1 MRITYLSRLLSFALL
16 LLSFAACT
24 DQGHP
29 EIDEISTLLAEA
41 TSNPTKESLN
51 GYFAKV
57 TSFIQEH
64 KDDEALINPIMQE
77 AARFAGSQKQHAK
90 AIAYLIPLLRNST
103 TDCKSD
109 PSQVLS
115 LARSMSALNKKH
127 AAKVIYKNYKTQY
140 ADAPT
145 DQALEAL
152 MTDEVITL
160 KAYVDSTFQQVFS
173 DPDQYGLNRAAA
185 LKYVDVVEAYALSA
199 PCDKASPE
207 YLYKASEIARSI
219 RTLPKALSIYDW
231 LLEDYPDY
239 EKTPTVFFLK
249 GFILEN
255 DVKDEE
261 AARKIYNEFLE
272 KYPRHEMADDVKFL
286 LENMGR
292 SDEEILEF
300 LENKRQ
306 GEEK

>member
-1 MRITYLSRLLSFALL
+1 MHRNYQIPLLTVSLLIL
-16 LLSFAACT
+16 LLSACA
-24 DQGHP
+24 DQSNPQLDGIN
-29 EIDEISTLLAEA
+29 ELLAQA
-41 TSNPTKESLN
+41 KANPTRESIDD
-51 GYFAKV
+51 YFTKV
-57 TSFIQEH
+57 TSFIQEN
-64 KDDEALINPIMQE
+64 KEDKALIKPIMQE
-77 AARFAGSQKQHAK
+77 AAEFATEQKQHSK
-90 AIAYLIPLLRNST
+90 AISYLIPIMRNYRE
-103 TDCKSD
+103 DCKSD
-109 PSQVLS
+109 PAQVLS
-115 LARSMSALNKKH
+115 LAKSMSALNKKH
-127 AAKVIYKNYKTQY
+127 AARVIYKNYTSNYGGAPSDQSL
-140 ADAPT
+140 DA
-145 DQALEAL
+145 LL
-152 MTDEVITL
+152 TDEVKDIN
-160 KAYVDSTFQQVFS
+160 AYVDTTFQRVFS
-173 DPDQYGLNRAAA
+173 NPDQYGLNRAAA

-272 KYPRHEMADDVKFL
+272 KYPQHEMADDVKFL

-300 LENKRQ
+300 LEKKRQ
-306 GEEK
+306 SEG

>member
-1 MRITYLSRLLSFALL
+1 MHRNYRIPILTLSILIL
-16 LLSFAACT
+16 LLSACA
-24 DQGHP
+24 DQSNP
-29 EIDEISTLLAEA
+29 QLDEITELLTQAK
-41 TSNPTKESLN
+41 SNPTRESID
-51 GYFAKV
+51 GYFTKV
-57 TSFIQEH
+57 TSFIQEN
-64 KDDEALINPIMQE
+64 KADKAMIKPIMQE
-77 AARFAGSQKQHAK
+77 AAGFASEQKQHSK
-90 AIAYLIPLLRNST
+90 AISYLIPIIRNYSE
-103 TDCKSD
+103 DCKSD
-109 PSQVLS
+109 PAEVLN
-115 LARSMSALNKKH
+115 LAKSMSALNKKH
-127 AAKVIYKNYKTQY
+127 AAKVIYKNYRTNY
-140 ADAPT
+140 SSAPAD
-145 DQALEAL
+145 QSLEAIL
-152 MTDEVITL
+152 TDDTQNL
-160 KAYVDSTFQQVFS
+160 GAYVDTTFQRVFS
-173 DPDQYGLNRAAA
+173 NPDQYGLNRAAA

-199 PCDKASPE
+199 PCDEASPE

-272 KYPRHEMADDVKFL
+272 KYPQHEMADDVKFL

-300 LENKRQ
+300 LEKKRQ
-306 GEEK
+306 GEG